1 MIVTIGGC
9 NMNQRKRILR
19 YLQFLTCLM
28 LVLYCYS
35 AYAAES
41 PAMPVGTQLP
51 KFTIGTPDSPETQ
64 KYLGLKDDKPFTL
77 SDIGAKLVIIEF
89 LSAL

>member
-1 MIVTIGGC
+1 
-9 NMNQRKRILR
+9 MNRRKSILR

-51 KFTIGTPDSPETQ
+51 KFIIGTPDSPQTQ

-77 SDIGAKLVIIEF
+77 SQIHAKLVMIEF
-89 LSAL
+89 FNSL